1 MFHMGENQGE
11 IIISTKE
18 SSYQPPKL
26 ALFLL
31 FVAICGF
38 FWGSEIDSDNDDSGI
53 DCDNPD
59 TYVGY
64 EGLGCDAA
72 SAIQI
77 CCVIIPLFLSIVLL
91 LLTVPHNEEEE

>member
-1 MFHMGENQGE
+1 MGKHQGE
-11 IIISTKE
+11 IIISSKKP
-18 SSYQPPKL
+18 SYRPPKL
-26 ALFLL
+26 ALILL

-53 DCDNPD
+53 DCDNQD

-72 SAIQI
+72 SGIQI
-77 CCVIIPLFLSIVLL
+77 CCVIIPLFLSIAL
-91 LLTVPHNEEEE
+91 LLTAVPHNEEEE

>member
-1 MFHMGENQGE
+1 MGKHQGE
-11 IIISTKE
+11 IIISSKKP
-18 SSYQPPKL
+18 SYRPPKL
-26 ALFLL
+26 ALILL

-53 DCDNPD
+53 DCDNQD
-59 TYVGY
+59 TYVGS

-91 LLTVPHNEEEE
+91 LLSAPHNEEEE

>member
-1 MFHMGENQGE
+1 MGKHQGE
-11 IIISTKE
+11 IIISSKKP
-18 SSYQPPKL
+18 SYRPPKL
-26 ALFLL
+26 ALILL

-38 FWGSEIDSDNDDSGI
+38 FGGSEIDSDNDDSGI
-53 DCDNPD
+53 DCDNQD

-91 LLTVPHNEEEE
+91 LLSAPHNEEEE